1 MDFYI
6 YCLFVVSMA
15 LFIYDVFTLSTGFKS
30 ICLDIL
36 TFITCLMIT
45 IGTLN
50 LSPNVYGRN
59 SALIISSILLLIIV
73 GVDFT
78 MIFSRTIPYSP
89 NERMFIRVW
98 VEIADVIM
106 GLFIIFYL
114 F

>member
-30 ICLDIL
+30 IWLDIL

-50 LSPNVYGRN
+50 LSPNVYGRS

-73 GVDFT
+73 GIDFT
-78 MIFSRTIPYSP
+78 MIFSFKIPYSP

-98 VEIADVIM
+98 AEIADVII